1 MICYIILTFSAFGDR
16 NNVISPS
23 EMYHDIFQKENSY
36 DFLEKIDTKGMADK
50 SYMHKYLI
58 LTFLC
63 FITLLESI
71 WFVKDIVLNRDLS
84 LLC

>member
-1 MICYIILTFSAFGDR
+1 MICYIKLTFSAIGIR
-16 NNVISPS
+16 NDVLSPS
-23 EMYHDIFQKENSY
+23 ERYHDIFQKEKSY
-36 DFLEKIDTKGMADK
+36 VFSEKIDIKGMADK
-50 SYMHKYLI
+50 FNMHKYLT

-71 WFVKDIVLNRDLS
+71 WFVKVIVLKRDLS